1 MVWVFFVIGGKKVEC
16 TEFGGY
22 PPVSSKRFGGKIWA
36 HDQGWRKNWGV
47 LEEGCN
53 DLEEGCRTHLGRAT
67 WHPPS
72 SKIWKQLWSMT
83 LCLYYWRSPM
93 SRNAFTGAFRL
104 ISNCKHALYGPG
116 LNVIVQ
122 ILEEICKTT
131 NAQMLGDGSKSTLMF
146 IASYWLDHSI

>member
-1 MVWVFFVIGGKKVEC
+1 
-16 TEFGGY
+16 
-22 PPVSSKRFGGKIWA
+22 
-36 HDQGWRKNWGV
+36 
-47 LEEGCN
+47 
-53 DLEEGCRTHLGRAT
+53 LEEGCRTHLGRAT